1 MMDSRGFLLT
11 QIKPSPD
18 GSHPV
23 SKHDQFEIHPADI
36 GLPVAGSSI

>member
-1 MMDSRGFLLT
+1 MAAG
-11 QIKPSPD
+11 SP
-18 GSHPV
+18 PV